1 MKYLKLYKI
10 LGISLFL
17 LFIIFLII
25 NLCGDKRPNSGFLG
39 NINNIVTYKD
49 NKTIDK
55 ISDVLLYLSFVVVL
69 YAAVIGILELIKNKS
84 LFKVS
89 RIIIVFAIISVIAV
103 IIWILCDKI
112 LHTSYRPLEDENS
125 FPSTHVFIFTY
136 FILMSNIFI
145 KKYIKNELINKIIFI
160 LLIII
165 SITLMPSLRILAGKH
180 YITDTIGGITLGFA
194 LYFLTVGFGY
204 KETIENEKIHYLKDE
219 N

>member
-1 MKYLKLYKI
+1 MKHLKLYKI

-69 YAAVIGILELIKNKS
+69 YAAIIGILELIKNKS

-145 KKYIKNELINKIIFI
+145 KKYVKNELFNKIIFI

>member
-1 MKYLKLYKI
+1 MKHLKLYKI

-69 YAAVIGILELIKNKS
+69 YAAIIGILELIKNKS

-89 RIIIVFAIISVIAV
+89 RIIIVFAIISLVAV

>member
-1 MKYLKLYKI
+1 MKHLKLYKI

-49 NKTIDK
+49 NHTIDK

-69 YAAVIGILELIKNKS
+69 YTAIIGILELIKNKS

-136 FILMSNIFI
+136 FILMSNVFI

>member
-1 MKYLKLYKI
+1 MKHLKLYKI

-49 NKTIDK
+49 NNTIDK

-69 YAAVIGILELIKNKS
+69 YAAIIGILELIKNKS

-165 SITLMPSLRILAGKH
+165 SITLMPTLRILAGKH